1 MEHECGKVISPTHR
15 SPLPPPLRKYAW
27 HSRLLE
33 AESTPGPQCGRK
45 DYNNEKLQRPKKLI
59 VTITDMAS
67 RHRSVTV
74 M

>member
-1 MEHECGKVISPTHR
+1 MNVVRLSALRTVR
-15 SPLPPPLRKYAW
+15 LYPPPLRKYAW